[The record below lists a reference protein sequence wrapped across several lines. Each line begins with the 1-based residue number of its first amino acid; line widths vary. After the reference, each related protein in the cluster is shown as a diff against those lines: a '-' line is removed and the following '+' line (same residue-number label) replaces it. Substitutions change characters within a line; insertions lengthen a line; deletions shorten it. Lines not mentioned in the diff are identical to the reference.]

1 MMAQT
6 ASDTTA
12 SQHSGTD
19 SHPASAAGTD
29 HAAATVLS
37 QQIDLMARLNLKD
50 PTKQT
55 TTDLLQNGYINVTP
69 IDAHSAMNEPHKF
82 LSMASK
88 MVDGA
93 PGGDLTY
100 DLLDAAQKSSL
111 TSKDEKTVA
120 KTLNEEYMD
129 IATDDPHSLKRF
141 TKYVGFDID
150 RSVRQEGLDQ
160 LKDEQQAADAFAKH
174 PELKGPQSLAY
185 SFKTMFENVSDYKA
199 SSGFSKDDLGAI
211 AASNK
216 YSEQERAAAEFVK
229 LNFDKFATMSDKT
242 GTTFNAKDLIA
253 LAKTEY
259 AAGVGLVSKGL
270 GSKHPLANALV
281 AGASMAIATEI
292 KNQATCGEN

>member
-120 KTLNEEYMD
+120 KTLN
-129 IATDDPHSLKRF
+129 
-141 TKYVGFDID
+141 ID

-253 LAKTEY
+253 LAKTGLPPGVTLDDSCAKSSPTANGVEY